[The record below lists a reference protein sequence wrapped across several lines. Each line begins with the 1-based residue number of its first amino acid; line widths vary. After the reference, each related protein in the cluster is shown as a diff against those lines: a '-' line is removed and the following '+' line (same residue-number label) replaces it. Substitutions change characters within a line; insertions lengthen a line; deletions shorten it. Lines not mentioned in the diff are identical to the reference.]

1 MPCDRRLLRY
11 SVRSFRPTR
20 SPDERSLC
28 LVLATTAERC
38 YMSVI
43 AVVITLDRPETA
55 SCCLS
60 SILHGSQRPD
70 RVVVV
75 DNGSTVPY
83 TSAGIPAGC
92 RCRSSGAQQWPG
104 RRCSHRPAEGTRAQ
118 SRLGMDARRRC
129 YHRPRS
135 PGAPHTSCQNARRA
149 DVLPLCML
157 QYATAGTSFLQLVHI
172 QSPDWNA
179 QTSAPG
185 TLSGS

>member
-20 SPDERSLC
+20 SPDERSLR
-28 LVLATTAERC
+28 LVLATTAQRC

-75 DNGSTVPY
+75 DLSLIHISEPT
-83 TSAGIPAGC
+83 
-92 RCRSSGAQQWPG
+92 
-104 RRCSHRPAEGTRAQ
+104 
-118 SRLGMDARRRC
+118 RLGMI
-129 YHRPRS
+129 S
-135 PGAPHTSCQNARRA
+135 
-149 DVLPLCML
+149 
-157 QYATAGTSFLQLVHI
+157 YAVFCLKKKK
-172 QSPDWNA
+172 
-179 QTSAPG
+179 
-185 TLSGS
+185 